1 LTYFTHPTVRLV
13 AENLKMHYDAG
24 DIWEYQTERSLEMSA
39 FLAGNSN
46 VVECK
51 KAETAGGKEREDGL
65 VLEKSPRL
73 EL

>member
-1 LTYFTHPTVRLV
+1 MY
-13 AENLKMHYDAG
+13 YDAG
-24 DIWEYQTERSLEMSA
+24 EIWEYQNERSLEMSA

-46 VVECK
+46 AVGCK
-51 KAETAGGKEREDGL
+51 KAETGTADGKERDGL